1 MLTWTRSGDTWLG
14 NGFRIE
20 MKAARQWVLYDVGD
34 KDESSLVSTTEA
46 LASLPTLSAAKYKA
60 EHVHQRRRI
69 SASRQRLGSVVVGA
83 SALAAFFSA
92 YPMAVAA
99 FGVVAV
105 SALLELVM
113 TWFDDGV
120 GGANELTQ

>member
-20 MKAARQWVLYDVGD
+20 RKAARQWILYDLSTED
-34 KDESSLVSTTEA
+34 RSSLVSTSDV

-60 EHVHQRRRI
+60 EHLHHRRRI
-69 SASRQRLGSVVVGA
+69 STSRQRLGAIVVGA
-83 SALAAFFSA
+83 SALAAFLSS
-92 YPMAVAA
+92 YPMAVMVLA
-99 FGVVAV
+99 VVAL
-105 SALLELVM
+105 SAALELAM

-120 GGANELTQ
+120 GGANEVTQ

>member
-1 MLTWTRSGDTWLG
+1 MLSWTRSGDDWLG

-20 MKAARQWVLYDVGD
+20 KKASRQWILYDSEMEGGD
-34 KDESSLVSTTEA
+34 GLVTTSDPI
-46 LASLPTLSAAKYKA
+46 ASLPTLSAAQYKA
-60 EHVHQRRRI
+60 EHVHRRRRL
-69 SASRQRLGSVVVGA
+69 SASRQRLGAIVVGA
-83 SALAAFFSA
+83 CALAAFFSA

-105 SALLELVM
+105 SALLELAM